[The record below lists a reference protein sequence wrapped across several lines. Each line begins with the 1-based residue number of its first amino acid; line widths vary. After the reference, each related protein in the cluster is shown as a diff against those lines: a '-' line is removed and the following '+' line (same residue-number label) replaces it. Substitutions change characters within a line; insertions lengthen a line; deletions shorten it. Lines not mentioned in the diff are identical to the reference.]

1 MEKQT
6 IRKDFY
12 DNIFRISRKHSGKFS
27 YIVPQINKSKN
38 FARCNF
44 QQIRFSG
51 NGIPY
56 PFIFYPNPIFMRRCF
71 TLLTVLVLCASS
83 GCDDKNKEEVAD
95 VIVLSRSSVAFAQK
109 GGTTTVAVATP
120 SDWKVS
126 CPDDW
131 VTLASEE
138 DRKSVV

>member
-1 MEKQT
+1 MKYPCDDNIRQTKQLQPQNGCHSSKSLKINLIHTHNTEKQT

-38 FARCNF
+38 FTRCNF

-56 PFIFYPNPIFMRRCF
+56 PFIFY
-71 TLLTVLVLCASS
+71 S
-83 GCDDKNKEEVAD
+83 
-95 VIVLSRSSVAFAQK
+95 
-109 GGTTTVAVATP
+109 
-120 SDWKVS
+120 
-126 CPDDW
+126 
-131 VTLASEE
+131 
-138 DRKSVV
+138 

>member
-1 MEKQT
+1 MTISDKQNSCSRKTAVILQKTLKINLIHTHNTEKQT

-38 FARCNF
+38 FTRCNF

-56 PFIFYPNPIFMRRCF
+56 PFIFY
-71 TLLTVLVLCASS
+71 S
-83 GCDDKNKEEVAD
+83 
-95 VIVLSRSSVAFAQK
+95 
-109 GGTTTVAVATP
+109 
-120 SDWKVS
+120 
-126 CPDDW
+126 
-131 VTLASEE
+131 
-138 DRKSVV
+138 